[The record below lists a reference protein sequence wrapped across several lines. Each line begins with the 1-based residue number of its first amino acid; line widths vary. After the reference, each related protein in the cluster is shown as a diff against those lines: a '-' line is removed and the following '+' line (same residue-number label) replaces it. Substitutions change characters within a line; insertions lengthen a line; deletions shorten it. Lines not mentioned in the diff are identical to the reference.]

1 MAGVSFKTPLHQPE
15 VTVSCLPTPGAPC
28 GGSIARPRP
37 ERAPADSPDSAKG
50 YLAPSKILEQSNK

>member
-15 VTVSCLPTPGAPC
+15 VTVSCLPTPGAPS

-37 ERAPADSPDSAKG
+37 ERAE
-50 YLAPSKILEQSNK
+50 LARLSKRLSGPPSKILEQSNK